1 MLGFLFGFNARLGRL
16 HYFLA
21 SLGLG
26 VLMVALGVAVVGNFL
41 INNNKSASQLAW
53 PLIVLAVI
61 FVAAS
66 LSLQCMRIR
75 DIGWDPVLVMPTWIA
90 ICIVDH
96 LVATKIPSLS
106 LDPFHSGTVV
116 GSLFNLGMVLAL
128 WFWPSGDHVASPPRF
143 DSSAWEPDE
152 EPAMAATA
160 DEADES
166 DDFEPVAPGEEPP
179 AELRRRG
186 RRGGVRRRTRTSI

>member
-21 SLGLG
+21 SF
-26 VLMVALGVAVVGNFL
+26 ALGVVMIAIVVAIAAQAL
-41 INNNKSASQLAW
+41 ASNKSPSFAQLAW
-53 PLIVLAVI
+53 PLIGLAVI

-96 LVATKIPSLS
+96 LVASRIPSLAV
-106 LDPFHSGTVV
+106 DVAHSGTVV
-116 GSLFNLGMVLAL
+116 GGLLNIGMVLAL
-128 WFWPSGDHVASPPRF
+128 WFWPGADNVGSPPSF
-143 DSSAWEPDE
+143 DSSAWEPDPPPRAVSE
-152 EPAMAATA
+152 SMAAP
-160 DEADES
+160 
-166 DDFEPVAPGEEPP
+166 PVARP
-179 AELRRRG
+179 AIREFG
-186 RRGGVRRRTRTSI
+186 RRSG